1 MMKHKASRLTVA
13 VLAAAAVIVVAGSVA
28 TASNMGMK
36 LNKALVTPLAGV
48 RSGDNWVSVPFRN
61 PYYSAANCTT
71 AAGVSCLNDFCVKT
85 AVPLGT
91 TFIDVPDQCSG
102 IPSHIACGS
111 NAAKAAPLLQVNTTA
126 PCINQPIGIKVRG
139 TGVPASII
147 IVGSHD
153 GSQVLHIEPT
163 DPAALAPEKGAYW
176 FPVPYHTTAVTAD
189 DLCTQAGMALGFGTV
204 DTVNASALVPTHVTC
219 GSNAAKTT
227 LLRLG
232 EAARLRDS
240 KVPFPGGKN
249 FTPAHF

>member
-36 LNKALVTPLAGV
+36 LNKALVTPLAGT
-48 RSGDNWVSVPFRN
+48 RSGDNWVSIPYNN

-85 AVPLGT
+85 GLPLGT

-102 IPSHIACGS
+102 LPSHIACGTT
-111 NAAKAAPLLQVNTTA
+111 AAKSTALLQAAATA
-126 PCINQPIGIKVRG
+126 PCIAQPVGVKVRG
-139 TGVPASII
+139 TAVPASII
-147 IVGSHD
+147 IVGSHS
-153 GSQVLHIEPT
+153 SQQLHIEPT
-163 DPAALAPEKGAYW
+163 DPAALSPEKGAYW
-176 FPVPYHTTAVTAD
+176 FPVPYHTTAVTAN
-189 DLCTQAGMALGFGTV
+189 DLCTQAGLALGFGTV
-204 DTVNASALVPTHVTC
+204 DTVSASALVPTHVTC

-227 LLRLG
+227 NLRLG

-240 KVPFPGGKN
+240 HVPFPGGLN